1 MRLLDNFK
9 GIAKAN
15 FGSSDTILFWQDLW
29 NGQVLKLAYP
39 QLHSYAKNDKVCLHT
54 ILHLDNI
61 QNHFNLPLSEVAYE
75 QYCDLIILLQ
85 SLPADGGN
93 DVWSYIWG
101 NGEYSVKKTYNHFM
115 GTAGTSIL

>member
-1 MRLLDNFK
+1 LDNFK

-15 FGSSDTILFWQDLW
+15 FGSGDTILFWQDLW

-39 QLHSYAKNDKVCLHT
+39 ELHSYAKNDMVSLLS

-61 QNHFNLPLSEVAYE
+61 QNYFNLPLYEVAYE
-75 QYCDLIILLQ
+75 QYCDLIIQLQ

-93 DVWSYIWG
+93 DV
-101 NGEYSVKKTYNHFM
+101 
-115 GTAGTSIL
+115 